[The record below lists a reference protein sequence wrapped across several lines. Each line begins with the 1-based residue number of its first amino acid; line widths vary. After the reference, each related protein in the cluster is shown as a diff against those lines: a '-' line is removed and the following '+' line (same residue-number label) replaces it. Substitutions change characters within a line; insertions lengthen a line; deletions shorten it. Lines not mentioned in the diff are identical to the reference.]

1 MFPTCQKITG
11 KFSELTLK
19 LCILFLLPI
28 FENPTLKIL
37 FEVDKQHILT
47 TQVIIKRI
55 FHLCVCFR
63 LYDFFT
69 HYFGI
74 ITLLPI
80 VVLTLC
86 YQYSLIFISTVDRI
100 INWSWLAEKYFDII
114 TQNTKMSISNLWIN
128 FIIWNIKRIL

>member
-1 MFPTCQKITG
+1 MFPTCQKFTG

-28 FENPTLKIL
+28 FENPTSKIL

-47 TQVIIKRI
+47 AQVIIKRI

-74 ITLLPI
+74 ITLLTI
-80 VVLTLC
+80 LLTLC
-86 YQYSLIFISTVDRI
+86 YQYSVIFISTVANPMFGHGWLN
-100 INWSWLAEKYFDII
+100 INSYRLLSYRF
-114 TQNTKMSISNLWIN
+114 TL
-128 FIIWNIKRIL
+128 IWDKKHGIRW

>member
-1 MFPTCQKITG
+1 MFPTCQKFTG

-19 LCILFLLPI
+19 LCILLLLPI
-28 FENPTLKIL
+28 FENPTSKKL

-47 TQVIIKRI
+47 AQVIIKRI

-74 ITLLPI
+74 ITLLTI

-86 YQYSLIFISTVDRI
+86 YQYSLIFIYTVDRI
-100 INWSWLAEKYFDII
+100 MNWSWFAGKYFHII
-114 TQNTKMSISNLWIN
+114 TQNKKVYKLSINKHYCS
-128 FIIWNIKRIL
+128 

>member
-63 LYDFFT
+63 LYDFFS
-69 HYFGI
+69 HYFGF
-74 ITLLPI
+74 ITLLTI
-80 VVLTLC
+80 VLTLC
-86 YQYSLIFISTVDRI
+86 YQSLLIFISTVDSHI
-100 INWSWLAEKYFDII
+100 IGHGWLNRFEENLSSFKRNGSEKLIIDI
-114 TQNTKMSISNLWIN
+114 
-128 FIIWNIKRIL
+128 F